1 MKQTAAAAGCRPTF
15 KCSVAS
21 LARMLDAAWA
31 SQMEREEQRPWS
43 LACLRRNGYLHWRP
57 LAAEQEWA
65 AELPQGSYRLQSTW
79 LEQRGLFMAEKEKR
93 DEAMKQLKDAK
104 LRADQSEIAYC
115 HHEGYSRARFNGEKL
130 LETHLEVEV
139 EELEEEVL
147 LQALPY
153 FQSLDPKVQRRLKKA
168 ALQPGEDERQLGQ
181 KQQAKNRL
189 KQKRKRKEL
198 KAAKEAVQELRKT
211 HNRSELLKS
220 MVPTAGKTRLGS
232 FAAKMQLSLGGLLKP
247 GRPTKE
253 QQKALKDEAKALQ
266 KKSKK
271 QKKQD
276 KKNQKKTELKKQL
289 KYAGGKGKLQRQASE
304 KSLKKDEK
312 KKAVLKAGK
321 EAVKQLESEL
331 PALPAAE
338 PLDPAEEKV
347 QVTVCS
353 EHAGKQYYGRTGVV
367 AVSAWQGSAELLN
380 VDLQPGLQAF
390 RREFLEQTSILPDLK
405 MLTLQ
410 SVKRSDMQVW
420 LREAALKTLGDDLGD
435 DVEVPRADGS
445 WLLDQHMTVA
455 WLFLRWSLPGL
466 KAASVSFVRPD
477 VVQAFVALAD
487 PTTNLEG
494 LGDAEW
500 LKAAGE
506 MQERRRA
513 FLEAELQKDLVF
525 VPIYAGQH
533 WTLLEISRLGSVQV
547 KYYDSLQVES
557 AASRQVADFFL
568 ETLLPGVPLPAR
580 ANAAR
585 QPAGTGQCGSYCLHW
600 VEQRCRSHLGGRSL
614 VWPTAATWA
623 ARLQSL
629 CKALQ
634 KEQAKIDEA
643 KLKAQEKQI
652 LAEAKAKL
660 AAAKKKKKEGDM
672 KDLAEKA
679 AESLL
684 KDPAGKP
691 CFENLTADG
700 QCQVLK
706 ILEGYTGGT
715 CSRCRTGDGC
725 LSCSKWKATRY
736 WLKKEGFD
744 VEHMYGAS
752 GAALYQR
759 SKVQRAAQLA
769 AYGDKQAKA
778 PQQKPLADAALAP
791 APAETQADT
800 HCCSP

>member
-1 MKQTAAAAGCRPTF
+1 
-15 KCSVAS
+15 
-21 LARMLDAAWA
+21 
-31 SQMEREEQRPWS
+31 
-43 LACLRRNGYLHWRP
+43 
-57 LAAEQEWA
+57 
-65 AELPQGSYRLQSTW
+65 
-79 LEQRGLFMAEKEKR
+79 
-93 DEAMKQLKDAK
+93 MKQLKDAK
-104 LRADQSEIAYC
+104 LRAAQSEIAYC

-130 LETHLEVEV
+130 LEMHLEVEV

-153 FQSLDPKVQRRLKKA
+153 FQSLDTKVQRRLKRA
-168 ALQPGEDERQLGQ
+168 ALQPGADERERDQ
-181 KQQAKNRL
+181 KQQAKNRV

-198 KAAKEAVQELRKT
+198 KAAKEALQELRKT
-211 HNRSELLKS
+211 QQKRASEEHGAYCS
-220 MVPTAGKTRLGS
+220 
-232 FAAKMQLSLGGLLKP
+232 GGLLQP
-247 GRPTKE
+247 GRPSKE
-253 QQKALKDEAKALQ
+253 QQKALQGDAKALQ

-271 QKKQD
+271 QKKQE
-276 KKNQKKTELKKQL
+276 KKNQKKTELKKQS

-304 KSLKKDEK
+304 KSMKKDK
-312 KKAVLKAGK
+312 KQKAALKASK
-321 EAVKQLESEL
+321 EALKQLESES
-331 PALPAAE
+331 PAPPAAE

-353 EHAGKQYYGRTGVV
+353 EHAGKQYYGRTGAV
-367 AVSAWQGSAELLN
+367 ALSAWQGSADLLN
-380 VDLQPGLQAF
+380 VDLQPGSQAF

-410 SVKRSDMQVW
+410 SLKRSDMQMW

-455 WLFLRWSLPGL
+455 WLFLQWSLPGL
-466 KAASVSFVRPD
+466 KAASVSFLRPD
-477 VVQAFVALAD
+477 VVQSFIALAD

-494 LGDAEW
+494 LGDKEW
-500 LKAAGE
+500 LQAAGE

-525 VPIYAGQH
+525 VPIFAGHH
-533 WTLLEISRLGSVQV
+533 WTLVEICRLGSLQV

-557 AASRQVADFFL
+557 AASRQVAEFFL
-568 ETLLPGVPLPAR
+568 ETLLPGVHLPAR

-585 QPAGTGQCGSYCLHW
+585 QPVGTGQCGSYCLHW
-600 VEQRCRSHLGGRSL
+600 VEQRCRSH
-614 VWPTAATWA
+614 WPTAATWA

-634 KEQAKIDEA
+634 KEQGKIDEA

-660 AAAKKKKKEGDM
+660 AAAKKKMQEGDM

-691 CFENLTADG
+691 CFENLAANG

-744 VEHMYGAS
+744 MEHMYGAS
-752 GAALYQR
+752 GAVLYQR

-778 PQQKPLADAALAP
+778 PQQKPLADAAVAP

-800 HCCSP
+800 QCSLVSSLFFCSSP